1 LYQDLK
7 DLYAKVI
14 PPLAGFD
21 EKMDNMAAGYEQ
33 SKEMLRRYDEVLTEK
48 ANKTAIKELQEHMKI
63 FVKQEKLVKVQG
75 EIDSQFEEVKK
86 QQENLKNT
94 LHYLSESINTEI

>member
-1 LYQDLK
+1 
-7 DLYAKVI
+7 
-14 PPLAGFD
+14 
-21 EKMDNMAAGYEQ
+21 
-33 SKEMLRRYDEVLTEK
+33 
-48 ANKTAIKELQEHMKI
+48 MKI